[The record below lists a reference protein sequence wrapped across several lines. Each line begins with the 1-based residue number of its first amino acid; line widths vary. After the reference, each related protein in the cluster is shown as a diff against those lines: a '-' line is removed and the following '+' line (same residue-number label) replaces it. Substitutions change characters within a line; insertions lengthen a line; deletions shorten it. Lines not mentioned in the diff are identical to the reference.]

1 MKLTK
6 LLVMGALLL
15 VGKGAWAVDGGV
27 WVKPAFPAIPEVSQF
42 TTYEAVTT
50 ADEGAEKAVYL
61 YNVATHLFYSGGNNW
76 GTHASII
83 SADNSKDA
91 VPTGECIRGSKV
103 YFLSSS
109 EAVAKGADV
118 VELKTWVYKFNEF
131 RSAFG
136 GNSGVG
142 DCWTDNNGRDDRF
155 WKVTDAGNQTYR
167 ISNVKNYTN
176 FFLGW
181 DPNAADTRLSLL
193 DPAAPEVAVDWKLV
207 PADAYDTWYSNVTED
222 MLKAIQDWQ
231 SARLQYNAA
240 MKLKD
245 VLEKAEA
252 AGADV
257 ADQIAVY
264 NNTEST
270 EAQLNAAVSAVYAAI
285 ERANYNNATAANPA
299 TVTNLFIKN
308 PSYDNDKQDGWTWTA
323 DGDGKMG
330 MGYSAAEFYQK
341 VFDVNQTL
349 KDLNEGVYAV
359 DVQAFYRAGWG
370 DGSAYTAYTS
380 NDPQSKDVKLYVVN
394 GNDTMKV
401 AITTPYP
408 EAGEKVGIGNEKEVT
423 TADGTKIYIPDN
435 MQAAEAYFVD
445 KNRYH
450 NTLLFG
456 CEGGDTKIGL
466 KNSKSVSG
474 NWVLFDNWSLT
485 YYGKGAA
492 AYQMWSD
499 NAMSS
504 YSTTMGES
512 ALYTESY
519 LTALTTATTG
529 KTASTYAEVKANIAA
544 ADAAQAALDENVAL
558 WGEWK
563 EQLAAAQKAYRDYET
578 ALPVDNEEMLDLLM
592 YADSEDEASESN
604 VILAAHNLDNEA
616 LVAEIAKVKKLVEGV
631 VEAAKNQVEVGQDM
645 TTFLTNPD
653 FSEGEKGWTGWRTVW
668 QVKWPDKSDP
678 GRQMPKV
685 NEKCAEAFSAPNF
698 DLYQEVEGLPL
709 GIYEVSV
716 QGFFRFGRGNDA
728 WTEWNKQGEERAD
741 YVTVDDPAKGSPVF
755 FYVNEKATPFKNIF
769 EEGGRTGDSPLFD
782 DLETAKEEQ
791 TPLKRYS
798 DNDAKVE
805 ITTWE
810 DASEILAVE
819 NCLRVDGNDGY
830 LFFPDGMKSS
840 HNYFNAGAYK
850 QTTFSAVAHKGDK
863 LRIGVKGHSDVGVA
877 SDNLDS
883 WAIFDNFKL
892 VYKGKDKAVVKPV
905 LEDAIVV
912 AEAKQKLP
920 IAKDVKEQLA
930 SAIAAAEKAI
940 ADDADDMFDVL
951 ANLWG
956 VDVSASQ
963 QKIQELKASLT
974 PFENAINDAD
984 AADDDTRPLQSVLD
998 EATSVRATAQNYV
1011 DGAKEFTNADI
1022 DAIVAKMKELT
1033 EALKVPAAMTTAS
1046 DDNGANATYLIVNPT
1061 YDDNKDKKDV
1071 AGWTLEGD
1079 EPNNYRANSGV
1090 YEVWRTKANTLV
1102 YQDLEK
1108 MPAGTY
1114 ELSVQGVYRYGWAD
1128 NDYKAYT
1135 EDANN
1140 NNYGTLYLKVGEAE
1154 AVQKALPRLAALA
1167 EYFEAEAET
1176 DESGEYVLND
1186 KNEYNYKVTD
1196 KWVWAQQTISDDKT
1210 MATGYI
1216 MPDQLGSTTPFFED
1230 ETVKTTSIIFRVGE
1244 EGKARIGVNIKHVV
1258 DGDWVVWDNWTL
1270 KYYGA
1275 NSAKDPDVVN
1285 GVKDASALADVVK
1298 TEVFNLSGAQ
1308 VKNGKGVAIV
1318 RQTLSNGTVRV
1329 KKVIV
1334 K

>member
-1 MKLTK
+1 MKFKK
-6 LLVMGALLL
+6 LLVLSALWLSSL
-15 VGKGAWAVDGGV
+15 GVWAVDGGV

-83 SADNSKDA
+83 SADDSKDA

-181 DPNAADTRLSLL
+181 DPDAADTRLSLL

-207 PADAYDTWYSNVTED
+207 PADAYDTWYSNVTEE
-222 MLKAIQDWQ
+222 MFKAIQDWQ

-245 VLEKAEA
+245 ALEKAEA

-270 EAQLNAAVSAVYAAI
+270 EAQLNAAVSAVNAAI

-308 PSYDNDKQDGWTWTA
+308 PSYDGDKQDNWTWTA

-370 DGSAYTAYTS
+370 DGSAYTAYTT
-380 NDPQSKDVKLYVVN
+380 NDPQSKDVKLYAVS

-408 EAGEKVGIGNEKEVT
+408 EAGEKVGTGSEKEVT

-450 NTLLFG
+450 NTLFFG

-466 KNSKSVSG
+466 KNSKSVAG

-499 NAMSS
+499 EALKA
-504 YSTTMGES
+504 YATTLPENT
-512 ALYTESY
+512 LYTESY

-529 KTASTYAEVKANIAA
+529 KTASAYAEVKANIAA
-544 ADAAQAALDENVAL
+544 ADAALAALDENVVL
-558 WGEWK
+558 WAEWK

-578 ALPVDNEEMLDLLM
+578 ALPADNEEILELLI
-592 YADSEDEASESN
+592 YADSEDEESESN
-604 VILAAHNLDNEA
+604 VILAAHSLDNEA
-616 LVAEIAKVKKLVEGV
+616 LVAEIAKVKKLVEDV
-631 VEAAKNQVEVGQDM
+631 VEAAKNYVEVGQDM
-645 TTFLTNPD
+645 TTFITNPD

-678 GRQMPKV
+678 SRQMPKV

-769 EEGGRTGDSPLFD
+769 EEGGRPGDSPLFD

-840 HNYFNAGAYK
+840 HNYFNAGSYT

-863 LRIGVKGHSDVGVA
+863 LRIGVKGRSDVGVA
-877 SDNLDS
+877 PDNPDS

-892 VYKGKDKAVVKPV
+892 VYRGTDKAVVKPV

-912 AEAKQKLP
+912 AKAKANLA
-920 IAKDVKEQLA
+920 IAKDVKEQLTT
-930 SAIAAAEKAI
+930 AIAAAEKAV
-940 ADDADDMFDVL
+940 ADDVDDMFSVL
-951 ANLWG
+951 ADLWG
-956 VDVSASQ
+956 VDVSGSQ
-963 QKIQELKASLT
+963 QKVLDLKAALT
-974 PFENAINDAD
+974 PFETAINNADEADEDA
-984 AADDDTRPLQSVLD
+984 RPLESVIS
-998 EATSVRATAQNYV
+998 EAVETRTTAQSYV
-1011 DGAKEFTNADI
+1011 DGAVDFTNADI
-1022 DAIVAKMKELT
+1022 DAVIEKMAELT

-1046 DDNGANATYLIVNPT
+1046 DDNPANATYLITNPT
-1061 YDDNKDKKDV
+1061 YDANEDKANVK
-1071 AGWTLEGD
+1071 GWTLEGT
-1079 EPNNYRANSGV
+1079 EPDNYRANSGA
-1090 YEVWRTKANTLV
+1090 YEVWRSKANTLV
-1102 YQDLEK
+1102 YQDLTK

-1114 ELSVQGVYRYGWAD
+1114 ELSVQGVYRFGWAD
-1128 NDYKAYT
+1128 VDYKAYN
-1135 EDANN
+1135 EDANLN
-1140 NNYGTLYLKVGEAE
+1140 NNGKIYVKVGEAE
-1154 AVQKALPRLAALA
+1154 AVEKPLQRLATLA
-1167 EYFEAEAET
+1167 EYYELEAVAEET
-1176 DESGEYVLND
+1176 EVD
-1186 KNEYNYKVTD
+1186 KRYPAKD
-1196 KWVWAQQTISDDKT
+1196 KWIWAQEREISEDDT
-1210 MATGYI
+1210 QAAGYI
-1216 MPDQLGSTTPFFED
+1216 MPNQLGSTLPFFED
-1230 ETVKTTSIIFRVGE
+1230 DSVQPTTLIFRVGE
-1244 EGKARIGVNIKHVV
+1244 DGKARIGISIKFVQ
-1258 DGDWVVWDNWTL
+1258 DGDWSVWDNWKLT
-1270 KYYGA
+1270 YYGA
-1275 NSAKDPDVVN
+1275 NSTKDPDVVS
-1285 GVKDASALADVVK
+1285 GVKDATALTDVVK

-1308 VKNGKGVAIV
+1308 VKSGKGVAIV
-1318 RQTLSNGTVRV
+1318 RQTLSNGTVLV

>member
-1 MKLTK
+1 MRLTK
-6 LLVMGALLL
+6 LLVLGALLL
-15 VGKGAWAVDGGV
+15 VGKSAWAVDANV
-27 WVKPAFPAIPEVSQF
+27 WTKPAFPAIPEVTSF
-42 TTYEAVTT
+42 VPYEAVS
-50 ADEGAEKAVYL
+50 AIEDGDGKEVYL
-61 YNVATHLFYSGGNNW
+61 YNVATHLFYSGANNW
-76 GTHASII
+76 GTHSSII
-83 SADNSKDA
+83 SADGSNND
-91 VPTGECIRGSKV
+91 VPTGQCIRGSKV
-103 YFLSSS
+103 YFVSTT
-109 EAVAKGADV
+109 EAQQKGEGV
-118 VELKTWVYKFNEF
+118 VELKSYVYKFSEF
-131 RSAFG
+131 RSSFG

-155 WKVTDAGNQTYR
+155 WKVTDMGGNTYR
-167 ISNVKNYTN
+167 ISNVKNYTS

-181 DPNAADTRLSLL
+181 DPYAADTRLSLL
-193 DPAAPEVAVDWKLV
+193 DPAAPDVAIDWKLV
-207 PADAYDTWYSNVTED
+207 PADAYETWYNSLSGEEFDAVTAWCTAME
-222 MLKAIQDWQ
+222 I
-231 SARLQYNAA
+231 YNAA
-240 MKLKD
+240 MSLKKELD
-245 VLEKAEA
+245 KAEA
-252 AGADV
+252 ANVDV
-257 ADQIAVY
+257 AAQVAVY
-264 NNTEST
+264 NNPEST
-270 EAQLNAAVSAVYAAI
+270 KSQLTEAITAVKKAI
-285 ERANYNNATAANPA
+285 EENDYVNATPDNPA
-299 TVTNLFIKN
+299 VVTTMFITN

-323 DGDGKMG
+323 NGDGKMG

-349 KDLNEGVYAV
+349 KNLNEGVYAV

-370 DGSAYTAYTS
+370 DGSAYTAYTT
-380 NDPQSKDVKLYVVN
+380 NDPQSKDVKLYAVS

-408 EAGEKVGIGNEKEVT
+408 EAGEKVGTGNEKEVT

-456 CEGGDTKIGL
+456 CEGGEAKIGL

-544 ADAAQAALDENVAL
+544 ADAAQTALDENVAL
-558 WGEWK
+558 WAEWK
-563 EQLAAAQKAYRDYET
+563 EQLAVAQKAYRDYET
-578 ALPVDNEEMLDLLM
+578 ALPADNEEMLELLI

-616 LVAEIAKVKKLVEGV
+616 LTAEIAKVKKLVEDV
-631 VEAAKNQVEVGQDM
+631 IEAAKNQVEVGQDM
-645 TTFLTNPD
+645 TTFLTNAD

-668 QVKWPDKSDP
+668 QVKWPDQSDP

-741 YVTVDDPAKGSPVF
+741 YVMVDDPAKGSPVF
-755 FYVNEKATPFKNIF
+755 FYVNEKATPFINVYQ
-769 EEGGRTGDSPLFD
+769 EGGRTGDSPLFD
-782 DLETAKEEQ
+782 DLATVKEEQ

-798 DNDAKVE
+798 DDEAKVE

-810 DASEILAVE
+810 DASEIHAVE
-819 NCLRVDGNDGY
+819 NCQRVDGNDGY
-830 LFFPDGMKSS
+830 LFFPNGMKSA
-840 HNYFNAGAYK
+840 HNYFNADAYK

-863 LRIGVKGHSDVGVA
+863 LRIGVKGHSDVGV
-877 SDNLDS
+877 SDADS

-892 VYKGKDKAVVKPV
+892 VYRGKDKAVVKPV
-905 LEDAIVV
+905 LEDAILV
-912 AEAKQKLP
+912 AKAKQNLA
-920 IAKDVKEQLA
+920 IAKDVKEQLTT
-930 SAIAAAEKAI
+930 AIAAAEA
-940 ADDADDMFDVL
+940 AVANDADNMFEVL
-951 ANLWG
+951 ADLWG

-963 QKIQELKASLT
+963 QKIQELKAALT
-974 PFENAINDAD
+974 PFETAINNAD
-984 AADDDTRPLQSVLD
+984 EADDDTRPLQSVID
-998 EATSVRATAQNYV
+998 EATSVRTTAQSYV
-1011 DGAKEFTNADI
+1011 DGTAEFTNAEV

-1079 EPNNYRANSGV
+1079 EPSNYRANSGV

-1128 NDYKAYT
+1128 NDYKTYT
-1135 EDANN
+1135 EDANE
-1140 NNYGTLYLKVGEAE
+1140 NNYGTLYVKVGEAE
-1154 AVQKALPRLAALA
+1154 AVQKALPRLAPLA
-1167 EYFEAEAET
+1167 DSYEVEAET
-1176 DESGEYVLND
+1176 DENGEYVLND
-1186 KNEYNYKVTD
+1186 KGEYTYKVTD
-1196 KWVWAQQTISDDKT
+1196 KWTWAQQTISDDKS
-1210 MATGYI
+1210 MASGYI
-1216 MPDQLGSTTPFFED
+1216 MPNDLGSTTPFFED
-1230 ETVKTTSIIFRVGE
+1230 ESIKTTSIIFKVGE
-1244 EGKARIGVNIKHVV
+1244 DGKARIGINIKFVL
-1258 DGDWVVWDNWTL
+1258 DGDWTIWDNWKL
-1270 KYYGA
+1270 MYYGA
-1275 NSAKDPDVVN
+1275 DSAKDPDVVN

>member
-1 MKLTK
+1 MKFKK
-6 LLVMGALLL
+6 LLVLSALWLSSL
-15 VGKGAWAVDGGV
+15 GVWAVDGGV

-50 ADEGAEKAVYL
+50 ADDGAEKAVYL
-61 YNVATHLFYSGGNNW
+61 YNVATHLFYSSGNNW

-136 GNSGVG
+136 GNSGTG

-155 WKVTDAGNQTYR
+155 WKVTDTGNQTYR

-207 PADAYDTWYSNVTED
+207 PADAYDTWYSNVTEE
-222 MLKAIQDWQ
+222 MFKAIQDWQ

-245 VLEKAEA
+245 ALEKAEA

-270 EAQLNAAVSAVYAAI
+270 EAQLNAAVSAVNAAI

-299 TVTNLFIKN
+299 IVTNLFIKN
-308 PSYDNDKQDGWTWTA
+308 PSYDGDKQDNWKWTA
-323 DGDGKMG
+323 TGDGKMA
-330 MGYSAAEFYQK
+330 MGYTAAEFYEK
-341 VFDVNQTL
+341 VFDVNQVL
-349 KDLNEGVYAV
+349 SDLNAGVYAV
-359 DVQAFYRAGWG
+359 DVQAFYRPG
-370 DGSAYTAYTS
+370 TS
-380 NDPQSKDVKLYVVN
+380 DEGYKRYAANDSQIYDVKLYTVV
-394 GNDTMKV
+394 GEDTLKTPV
-401 AITTPYP
+401 VTPYP
-408 EAGEKVGIGNEKEVT
+408 EATAEKVGQGEEKEVT
-423 TADGTKIYIPDN
+423 KTDGTKIFIPQN
-435 MQAAEAYFVD
+435 MDAAEGSFV
-445 KNRYH
+445 KANRYH
-450 NTLLFG
+450 NTLFFG
-456 CEGGDTKIGL
+456 TDGGNAVIGL
-466 KNSKSVSG
+466 KNSSSVGG
-474 NWVLFDNWSLT
+474 NWVLFDNWTLT
-485 YYGKGAA
+485 YYGNGAD
-492 AYQMWSD
+492 AYQAWWD
-499 NAMSS
+499 KTA
-504 YSTTMGES
+504 EF
-512 ALYTESY
+512 YTKLPEGTLLTDSY
-519 LTALTTATTG
+519 LNAVVGQTVSNRAEMMAKMSAVDALEENMSLWNQWDAKVKEGFQTYVAYEEKLSDDSESMLNLLIYADTEDGENNAIRAARALT
-529 KTASTYAEVKANIAA
+529 N
-544 ADAAQAALDENVAL
+544 
-558 WGEWK
+558 
-563 EQLAAAQKAYRDYET
+563 EQ
-578 ALPVDNEEMLDLLM
+578 
-592 YADSEDEASESN
+592 
-604 VILAAHNLDNEA
+604 
-616 LVAEIAKVKKLVEGV
+616 LVAEIAKVQALIDAV
-631 VEAAKNQVEVGQDM
+631 VEEAKNAVEVGQDM
-645 TTFLTNPD
+645 TLFITNPA
-653 FSEGEKGWTGWRTVW
+653 FSEGEKGWTGWKTVA
-668 QVKWPDKSDP
+668 QQKWGNGTKN
-678 GRQMPKV
+678 MPLV
-685 NEKCAEAFSAPNF
+685 NESCAEAFSAPNF

-769 EEGGRTGDSPLFD
+769 EEGGRPGDSQLFD

-798 DNDAKVE
+798 DDEAKVE

-810 DASEILAVE
+810 DASEIHAVE

-863 LRIGVKGHSDVGVA
+863 LRIGVKGRSDVGVA
-877 SDNLDS
+877 LDNPDS

-892 VYKGKDKAVVKPV
+892 VYRGTDKAVVKPV

-912 AEAKQKLP
+912 AKAKANLA
-920 IAKDVKEQLA
+920 IAKDVKEQLTT
-930 SAIAAAEKAI
+930 AIAAAEKAI
-940 ADDADDMFDVL
+940 ADDVDDLFSVL
-951 ANLWG
+951 ADLWG
-956 VDVSASQ
+956 VDVSGSQ
-963 QKIQELKASLT
+963 QKVLDLKAALT
-974 PFENAINDAD
+974 PFETAINNADEADEDA
-984 AADDDTRPLQSVLD
+984 RPLESVIS
-998 EATSVRATAQNYV
+998 EAVETRTTAQGYV
-1011 DGAKEFTNADI
+1011 DGTVEFTNADI
-1022 DAIVAKMKELT
+1022 DAVMEKMAELK

-1046 DDNGANATYLIVNPT
+1046 DDNPANATYLITNPT

-1079 EPNNYRANSGV
+1079 EPGNYRANSGV

-1102 YQDLEK
+1102 YQDLTK

-1114 ELSVQGVYRYGWAD
+1114 ELSVQGVYRFGWAD
-1128 NDYKAYT
+1128 VDYKAFN
-1135 EDANN
+1135 EDANLKN
-1140 NNYGTLYLKVGEAE
+1140 NGQIYVKVGEAE
-1154 AVQKALPRLAALA
+1154 AVEKPLQRLATLA
-1167 EYFEAEAET
+1167 EYFETEAKEGET
-1176 DESGEYVLND
+1176 EVD
-1186 KNEYNYKVTD
+1186 KKFPAKD
-1196 KWVWAQQTISDDKT
+1196 KWVWAQEREISEDESS
-1210 MATGYI
+1210 AAGYI
-1216 MPDQLGSTTPFFED
+1216 MPDQLGSTLPFFED
-1230 ETVKTTSIIFRVGE
+1230 ETVQPTTLIFKVGE
-1244 EGKARIGVNIKHVV
+1244 DGKARIGISIKFVQ
-1258 DGDWVVWDNWTL
+1258 DGDWSVWDNWKLT
-1270 KYYGA
+1270 YYGA
-1275 NSAKDPDVVN
+1275 NSTKDPDVVN
-1285 GVKDASALADVVK
+1285 GVKDATALTDIVK

-1308 VKNGKGVAIV
+1308 VKSGKGVAIV